1 MPLSLYMDV
10 HVPLVVTE
18 TLRRY
23 GLDVLTSQEDGT
35 ATEEDELLLER
46 SVSLGRVLTTQ
57 DQDFLKIASTW
68 QGQGRG
74 FPGILFSPQRGI
86 TLGVLIV
93 ELQIVLTCSDPQELA
108 GVVTFLPLQ

>member
-1 MPLSLYMDV
+1 MV
-10 HVPLVVTE
+10 
-18 TLRRY
+18 
-23 GLDVLTSQEDGT
+23 
-35 ATEEDELLLER
+35 ELLDAFILEL
-46 SVSLGRVLTTQ
+46 LGYLVDVDAERRQLLQNPV
-57 DQDFLKIASTW
+57 
-68 QGQGRG
+68 G